1 MTTTAPDQS
10 SSDST
15 GDPGDVADA
24 TTTGATDA
32 TATDLDIVIVGAGL
46 SGIGAAARLRAAF
59 PDRRIAILESRAVSG
74 GTWDLFRYPGVRSD
88 SDMAT
93 LGYPFRPWTDRRAIA
108 PGATILQYIRDTA
121 AETGV
126 DRLVRYGHRVVAAD
140 WSSDDDRWRLTVETG
155 EQDARS
161 TGTSKT
167 TGTGTGMT
175 TGTGTSASTG
185 TGEPRTTRTTEL
197 TTAFLFLASGYYRYD
212 QGHRPTFPGED
223 DFTGRF
229 VHPQQWPA
237 DLETA
242 GRDVVVIGSGATAM
256 TLVPALA
263 RDGARVTMLQ
273 RSPTW
278 VTSLPSIDRRLLP
291 RSRRIGLRASARVS
305 RWRGIAGGLLT
316 YQFSRRAPERTKRI
330 LRSRVAS
337 RLPEGFDVDR
347 HFTPRYDP
355 WDERLCVVPDGD
367 LFRALRD
374 GTARVVTDTIDA
386 ITPGGV
392 RLTSGE
398 ELPADVIVTA
408 TGLTMQLFGGMRLT
422 VDGSPV
428 DPADHVAYKGAMLDG
443 VPNMAFAVGYTN
455 ASWTLKIDL
464 VVRFVERVLHGMEA
478 RGETRVTPAAPT
490 RPGRLG
496 ELSPLIDLR
505 SGYVARGL
513 HLLPRQGAHAPWRL
527 HQNYLRDLVLFRLG
541 RVRGDGLV
549 FGGHRPAGG
558 ASSASTPAAART
570 TTSSSSS
577 SSSTPTTPSGRT
589 SS

>member
-10 SSDST
+10 SSDSS
-15 GDPGDVADA
+15 GDPGDVA
-24 TTTGATDA
+24 DA

-155 EQDARS
+155 EQNAP
-161 TGTSKT
+161 
-167 TGTGTGMT
+167 GTGTG
-175 TGTGTSASTG
+175 TG
-185 TGEPRTTRTTEL
+185 TGEPRATGEPRTTEL
-197 TTAFLFLASGYYRYD
+197 TTVFLFLASGYYRYD

-229 VHPQQWPA
+229 VHPQQWPD
-237 DLETA
+237 DLDTA

-263 RDGARVTMLQ
+263 REGARVTMLQ

-316 YQFSRRAPERTKRI
+316 YQFSRRAPERTKRF
-330 LRSRVAS
+330 LRSRVAA

-374 GTARVVTDTIDA
+374 GTARVVTDTIDT

-422 VDGSPV
+422 LDGSPV

-558 ASSASTPAAART
+558 ASSASTPAAAPAT
-570 TTSSSSS
+570 TS